1 MTDLIEELKQNRE
14 LGAKRLVGE
23 YRAGLLVLAQRLCND
38 AGDAEELVNRTFAAA
53 IDGIDGFLAQSSFFT
68 WLCQILVN
76 LNANDTRRKSSTNE
90 IYPGELPDV
99 ADETAKD
106 EVYRALDA
114 RALRDAIETL
124 PADIRKTLMMHY
136 FMDLTVKDVA
146 RLLAIP
152 VSTVKWRLFYA
163 RQILAVKL
171 GAAARKPGVK
181 SLLLALALCGL
192 TALGAAVAIVGDA
205 AYSRVRRDVPAQETA
220 APVWTGGT
228 GGTSETDG
236 TSRTNGTSETGASPA
251 SPASSSVPGLELFN
265 LSIFDRTNQE
275 QNMNATAKTAAVLAS
290 ALALQTAAPLVATGE
305 TLYLTA
311 SDKSGHSSF
320 DHWDYETAGSSAPA
334 PSAENDYVVDGD
346 KVMRVRWNRTFGG
359 NSITFGTGT
368 AASNQG
374 GLAVQRAN
382 ADIGHEIGFGNN
394 GAILQNGYF
403 TPWESDRTPRIISAG
418 PLTVTAPESNP
429 FRIAAAE
436 VTSTSMNTNNA
447 WTIQTP
453 IKGAVGTSLML
464 CAGGKRNGVVVAPA
478 RADTFTI
485 TGSMA
490 EFYGKLIVSGGL
502 AGSAREAVPVSAK
515 FNKSNGVIGGSVEV
529 QKQASAYFYTGNG
542 SVKGSVDVGQD
553 AYSEFETMSVEGTL
567 AVQSGAT
574 VKIRYTDRT
583 LTTAGLELKAGSI
596 LLVNNKFVE
605 SKCGK
610 IAVTESLTV
619 EKGAIV
625 KLANHPNA
633 GSGFDAYDWVALTLP
648 ADKGTIPL
656 KNFECPDVVG
666 IPPCTLSTNLV
677 DGVWQLVI
685 HKDAHDVLM
694 ANDDNDTTISHALPS
709 ACTNA
714 TSWKSGNAP
723 EPGKMYVAG
732 EGVGGLASGTW
743 PIIRTPYF
751 SNTATPFAFAGDSLV
766 LGQGGTLFPCSK
778 DVTFPR
784 LVLSAN
790 STYVLSLASCP
801 SFLRGELF
809 LRTKSDDYPQK
820 IQAYMRGL
828 NTVAAEVSGPG
839 TLFVIGRY
847 SSGNP
852 YGDIEFTE
860 FNTNFT
866 GKIKICAVGPTETY
880 SSKLPPS
887 ESDYA
892 HERVFVTDARN
903 LGGALD
909 EFRAD
914 ALELAD
920 YSVLVARND
929 VDLNV
934 ANRGVKVT
942 GNAGFAAPE
951 DVTLAISND
960 ITWNGTARKTG
971 AGTLALGGAPLIASG
986 ANAALEVE
994 EGFLSVCSAGAV
1006 DGVSV
1011 TFDDDAYLLVDP
1023 AAADADLASFGA
1035 RVSGANP
1042 FGREL
1047 PVAFNLPEGAGSNY
1061 AVRDIAVCTVAN
1073 EETANAL
1080 AVSAAANTRKMRGLR
1095 ATYSTR
1101 TNGDGTVTVLA
1112 SIAPQAFVIVLR

>member
-1 MTDLIEELKQNRE
+1 MT
-14 LGAKRLVGE
+14 
-23 YRAGLLVLAQRLCND
+23 LARNFCVD
-38 AGDAEELVNRTFAAA
+38 ESDAEELVNRTFAAVVE
-53 IDGIDGFLAQSSFFT
+53 GIDDYLEQSAFFG
-68 WLCQILVN
+68 WMCQILRN
-76 LNANDTRRKSSTNE
+76 IHAKDIRRKEHGATV
-90 IYPGELPDV
+90 YPGDVPDFP
-99 ADETAKD
+99 DEGESD
-106 EVYRALDA
+106 RVYRELDA
-114 RALRDAIETL
+114 MLLREAVAKL
-124 PADIRKTLMMHY
+124 PPDQRELVVLHY
-136 FMDLTVKDVA
+136 FMDIPIGRIAKILTTPEGTVKR
-146 RLLAIP
+146 RLH
-152 VSTVKWRLFYA
+152 YA
-163 RQILAVKL
+163 RKALGAKL
-171 GAAARKPGVK
+171 GVAMKKPGGK
-181 SLLLALALCGL
+181 ALLVALALCGL
-192 TALGAAVAIVGDA
+192 TALGAAVHNLANNGGTLDTGGETEIEGSAAAGDA
-205 AYSRVRRDVPAQETA
+205 ETGERVGAGD
-220 APVWTGGT
+220 GT
-228 GGTSETDG
+228 GSTGETI
-236 TSRTNGTSETGASPA
+236 S
-251 SPASSSVPGLELFN
+251 SPASSSALSFLN
-265 LSIFDRTNQE
+265 LHPFTPSTIRIQE

-305 TLYLTA
+305 TLYLTK
-311 SDKSGHSSF
+311 SDERGHSSF

-346 KVMRVRWNRTFGG
+346 KYMRVQWNRTFGG
-359 NSITFGTGT
+359 NTITFGTGT

-374 GLAVQRAN
+374 GLAVQRA
-382 ADIGHEIGFGNN
+382 DSGVDHQIGFGNN

-403 TPWESDRTPRIISAG
+403 TPWENDRTPRIISAG

-436 VTSTSMNTNNA
+436 VTPTSTNTNNA
-447 WTIQTP
+447 WTIVAP
-453 IKGAVGTSLML
+453 IKGDAGTALML

-596 LLVNNKFVE
+596 LLVNNKFAE

-625 KLANHPNA
+625 RLGTHPYA
-633 GSGFDAYDWVALTLP
+633 GSNFDPYDWVVLTLP

-656 KNFECPDVVG
+656 ENFECPDVVG

-685 HKDAHDVLM
+685 HKDAHDVLE

-732 EGVGGLASGTW
+732 EGVGGLAPGTW

-766 LGQGGTLFPCSK
+766 LGQGGTLLPCSK

-790 STYVLSLASCP
+790 STYVLSLASVP
-801 SFLRGELF
+801 SYLRGELF
-809 LRTKSDDYPQK
+809 LRTKSDSYPQK

-839 TLFVIGRY
+839 TLFVMGR
-847 SSGNP
+847 SGSGNP
-852 YGDIEFTE
+852 YGDIEFTAL
-860 FNTNFT
+860 NTNYT
-866 GKIKICAVGPTETY
+866 GRIKVYANV
-880 SSKLPPS
+880 SSTAAGTDSYK
-887 ESDYA
+887 

-920 YSVLVARND
+920 YSVLEARND

-986 ANAALEVE
+986 ANAALEVK
-994 EGFLSVCSAGAV
+994 EGFLSVRSAGAV
-1006 DGVSV
+1006 DGVTV
-1011 TFDDDAYLLVDP
+1011 TFDDGAYLLVDP
-1023 AAADADLASFGA
+1023 ATTDTDLARFGA
-1035 RVSGANP
+1035 VNLVANP
-1042 FGREL
+1042 FDVEL
-1047 PVAFNLPEGAGSNY
+1047 PVAFDLPEGAGSNY

>member
-1 MTDLIEELKQNRE
+1 MTELIEELKQNRE

-38 AGDAEELVNRTFAAA
+38 TGDAEELVNRTFAAA

-90 IYPGELPDV
+90 IYPGDLPEV

-228 GGTSETDG
+228 GGTSETGG
-236 TSRTNGTSETGASPA
+236 TGGTNGTSETGETGASPA
-251 SPASSSVPGLELFN
+251 SPSVPGLGIFN
-265 LSIFDRTNQE
+265 LSTFDRTNQE

-290 ALALQTAAPLVATGE
+290 ALALQTAAPLVATGS
-305 TLYLTA
+305 TISLTTKDA
-311 SDKSGHSSF
+311 PSKSSF
-320 DHWDYETAGSSAPA
+320 DKWDISGGGTSAPS
-334 PSAENDYVVDGD
+334 PENDYVVAGNLHI
-346 KVMRVRWNRTFGG
+346 RVIYNRTFGG

-368 AASNQG
+368 ASGTQG
-374 GLAVQRAN
+374 GLVVARGDSSVS
-382 ADIGHEIGFGNN
+382 HSIGFGKN

-403 TPWESDRTPRIISAG
+403 TTYENNRAPRIISAG

-436 VTSTSMNTNNA
+436 VDTRVTATSFNTNNA
-447 WTIQTP
+447 WSIEAP
-453 IKGAVGTSLML
+453 IKGDAGTALML
-464 CAGGKRNGVVVAPA
+464 CAGGVRGSLVIPA
-478 RADTFTI
+478 STNSFTI
-485 TGSMA
+485 RGSMA

-502 AGSAREAVPVSAK
+502 AGSAREAVPVNAFFFK
-515 FNKSNGVIGGSVEV
+515 GGDVVGGSIVVENDATATFESLAV
-529 QKQASAYFYTGNG
+529 NG
-542 SVKGSVDVGQD
+542 SVV
-553 AYSEFETMSVEGTL
+553 
-567 AVQSGAT
+567 VQSGAK
-574 VKIRYTDRT
+574 VMMRYTDRT
-583 LTTAGLELKAGSI
+583 LTTAGLELQADSI
-596 LLVNNKFVE
+596 LLVNNKVGE

-625 KLANHPNA
+625 RLETHPYS
-633 GSGFDAYDWVALTLP
+633 GSNFDPYDWVVLTLP

-656 KNFECPDVVG
+656 ENFECPDVDG
-666 IPPCTLSTNLV
+666 MPPCTLSTNLV

-685 HKDAHDVLM
+685 HKDAHDVLK

-723 EPGKMYVAG
+723 APGKMYVAG
-732 EGVGGLASGTW
+732 NGVGGLSSTTY
-743 PIIRTPYF
+743 PIIRTPYYPK
-751 SNTATPFAFAGDSLV
+751 TATEFVFAGDTLALGDRSLV
-766 LGQGGTLFPCSK
+766 LPCSK
-778 DVTFPR
+778 DVTFSR

-790 STYVLSLASCP
+790 SIYVLSLASVP
-801 SFLRGELF
+801 SYLRGTLY
-809 LRTKSDDYPQK
+809 LRTSNDNSSQK

-839 TLFVIGRY
+839 TLFVTGRNG
-847 SSGNP
+847 SGNP
-852 YGDIEFTE
+852 YGDIEFTAL
-860 FNTNFT
+860 NTNFT
-866 GKIKICAVGPTETY
+866 GRIKVLANVNSTAAGTDSY
-880 SSKLPPS
+880 K
-887 ESDYA
+887 

-920 YSVLVARND
+920 YSVLEARKD

-971 AGTLALGGAPLIASG
+971 AGTLALGGAPRIAGST
-986 ANAALEVE
+986 AALAVE
-994 EGFLSVCSAGAV
+994 EGFLSVRSAGAV

-1023 AAADADLASFGA
+1023 AAAEADLARFGA
-1035 RVSGANP
+1035 VDLVADP
-1042 FGREL
+1042 FGGKL
-1047 PVAFNLPEGAGSNY
+1047 PVAFDLPEGAGSDY
-1061 AVRDIAVCTVAN
+1061 AASNIAVCTVAN
-1073 EETANAL
+1073 DATAGAL
-1080 AVSAAANTRKMRGLR
+1080 AVSAAANTRKMHGLG
-1095 ATYSTR
+1095 ATYSKR
-1101 TNGDGTVTVLA
+1101 ANDDGTVTVLA
-1112 SIAPQAFVIVLR
+1112 SIAPQAFVLVLR